1 MLAPEVKALLEFMN
15 SQPSVAIAD
24 LTPEMMR
31 DRTMP
36 LPENIEAVLKVVD
49 TVIPLVAQDNEVGSS
64 DPLPARIY
72 YPQGYEEVD
81 GGSPAILFFHGGGF
95 VACDLDTHDGMCR
108 TLCNASGSVVVSVDY
123 RLAPEARFPA
133 APEDAYR
140 ALLWLHQEAGAL
152 GVNSSAISVCGDSA
166 GGNLAAVL
174 CLLTRDRQGPA
185 IQKQLL
191 LYPVTSPSC
200 DTESHHK
207 FAEGYFLGREQM
219 QWFWQHYLGDNAT
232 ASTPYVDLLAADVSS
247 LPPAVI
253 VTAEYDP
260 LCDEGKLYADR
271 LKAAGNA
278 VEYRCVAGQIHG
290 FCSFADHIPQGR
302 EVLVGLFGVD
312 L

>member
-140 ALLWLHQEAGAL
+140 ALLWLHQEAGTL
-152 GVNSSAISVCGDSA
+152 GVNSNAISVCGDSA

-174 CLLTRDRQGPA
+174 CLLARDRKGPT
-185 IQKQLL
+185 IQKQILI
-191 LYPVTSPSC
+191 YPVTSPGC

-219 QWFWQHYLGDNAT
+219 QWFWQHYLGEASNAQ
-232 ASTPYVDLLAADVSS
+232 TPYVDLLAADLNN
-247 LPPAVI
+247 LPDAVI

-260 LCDEGKLYADR
+260 LRDEGAQYAEK
-271 LKAAGNA
+271 LKAAGNT
-278 VEYRCVAGQIHG
+278 VEYQCVLGQIHG
-290 FCSFADHIPQGR
+290 FCSFADFIPQGR
-302 EVLVGLFGVD
+302 EVLCCFFRG
-312 L
+312 

>member
-1 MLAPEVKALLEFMN
+1 MLAAEVETLLVLLN
-15 SQPSVAIAD
+15 SQPNVPLAE

-31 DRTMP
+31 KTTLP
-36 LPENIEAVLKVVD
+36 LAENVEPVFKVLNTEVPIAALDDEAGNSE
-49 TVIPLVAQDNEVGSS
+49 PLAV
-64 DPLPARIY
+64 RIY
-72 YPQGYEEVD
+72 YPHAAEGNA
-81 GGSPAILFFHGGGF
+81 STLPAILFFHGGGF

-108 TLCNASGSVVVSVDY
+108 TICNAGASVVVSVDY

-140 ALLWLHQEAGAL
+140 ALLWLNQEAGEL
-152 GVNSSAISVCGDSA
+152 GVDANAISVCGDSA

-174 CLLTRDRQGPA
+174 CLLARDRKGPT
-185 IQKQLL
+185 IQKQILI
-191 LYPVTSPSC
+191 YPVTSPGC

-219 QWFWQHYLGDNAT
+219 QWFWRHYLGDTAT
-232 ASTPYVDLLAADVSS
+232 AVTPYVDLLAADVSS

-271 LKAAGNA
+271 LKAAGST
-278 VEYRCVAGQIHG
+278 VEYRCAAGQIHG

-302 EVLVGLFGVD
+302 EVLVGLFG
-312 L
+312 

>member
-1 MLAPEVKALLEFMN
+1 MLAAEVETLLGFLN
-15 SQPSVAIAD
+15 SQPKVPLAE

-31 DRTMP
+31 KTTLP
-36 LPENIEAVLKVVD
+36 LAENVESVFKVLNTEVPIAALDDEAGNSG
-49 TVIPLVAQDNEVGSS
+49 PLAV
-64 DPLPARIY
+64 RIY
-72 YPQGYEEVD
+72 YPLAAEGNA
-81 GGSPAILFFHGGGF
+81 STLPAILFFHGGGF

-108 TLCNASGSVVVSVDY
+108 AICNASASVVVSVDY

-140 ALLWLHQEAGAL
+140 ALLWLNQEAGAL
-152 GVNSSAISVCGDSA
+152 GVDANAISVCGDSA

-174 CLLTRDRQGPA
+174 CLLARDRQGPK
-185 IQKQLL
+185 IQKQILI
-191 LYPVTSPSC
+191 YPVTSLGC

-219 QWFWQHYLGDNAT
+219 QWFWQHYLGDTAT
-232 ASTPYVDLLAADVSS
+232 AVTPYVDLLAADVSS

-271 LKAAGNA
+271 LKAAGST
-278 VEYRCVAGQIHG
+278 VEYRCAAGQIHG

-302 EVLVGLFGVD
+302 EVLVGLFG
-312 L
+312 